1 VTGGDSAVRWRH
13 VARMAVRQRDGG
25 PSPRARCPRL
35 AGTSDATCVI
45 MPNHLPNKGSTDRGG
60 QGQSGFGA
68 GFADDHFVNQQDRL
82 QRSRGY
88 DDRFQ
93 GRTVEDRPEWGPDE
107 NPEADPAW
115 QKPRP
120 DRRPSDEKLH
130 ELVSEAI
137 VDDGEID
144 ASMLEVAVEGGVVTL
159 TGTVRDRRTKGL
171 AEDCAAQTTGV
182 VRVDNQLRFVSA

>member
-1 VTGGDSAVRWRH
+1 MREG
-13 VARMAVRQRDGG
+13 DGG
-25 PSPRARCPRL
+25 PAPQARRL
-35 AGTSDATCVI
+35 RPAGTSDATWSF
-45 MPNHLPNKGSTDRGG
+45 MPNQQPGKGSTDRGG

-68 GFADDHFVNQQDRL
+68 GFADDHFENQQDRL

-130 ELVSEAI
+130 ELIGEAI
-137 VDDGEID
+137 ADDGEID
-144 ASMLEVAVEGGVVTL
+144 ASMLEVAVQGGVVKL
-159 TGTVRDRRTKGL
+159 TGTVRDRRTKRL
-171 AEDCAAQTTGV
+171 AEDCAAQISGV